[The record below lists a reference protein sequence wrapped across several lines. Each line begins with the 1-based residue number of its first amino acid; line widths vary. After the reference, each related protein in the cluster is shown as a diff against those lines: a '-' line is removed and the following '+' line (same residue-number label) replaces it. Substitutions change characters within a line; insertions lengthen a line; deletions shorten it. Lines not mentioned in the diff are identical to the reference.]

1 MNLHFTICPLASVVL
16 ALVIIINILDIYS
29 VGTSVFLLSFNVI
42 VSILF
47 VWIANKTCFSY
58 RWVSWIIVAYL
69 ILTVLIITALL
80 FLNKQAVAALM
91 GTEEDPLTK
100 QKQLVK
106 KLQDLEKQMFTA

>member
-69 ILTVLIITALL
+69 ILTVLLITAGI
-80 FLNKQAVAALM
+80 FPNNPAVAAVL
-91 GTEEDPLTK
+91 GSDENSITK
-100 QKQLVK
+100 QKELVK
-106 KLQDLEKQMFTA
+106 KIQDLEKQMFTA